1 MTADDAW
8 RLYAAA
14 ERRADRSR
22 EHGDRAGELIA
33 SGQAAYR
40 FDEWLAACDREED
53 ERNTRAKRLAS

>member
-1 MTADDAW
+1 VTADAAW
-8 RLYAAA
+8 LLYAAA

-22 EHGDRAGELIA
+22 KLGDRGGELIA
-33 SGQAAYR
+33 AGQAAYR